1 MEMKRILILLFCV
14 LLLPLPL
21 YSVINSEDLVYLYE
35 FLEENHPSF
44 YNSID
49 ESEARVI
56 LEEEIAKTEIN
67 SENDSSFFFS
77 LQHIASIP
85 HDSHTSMALTYELF
99 LSENVFPI
107 VFDFFSDELVVVA
120 IESCSSSFLSKT
132 VESINGVSVEEII
145 SRAGEMIPH
154 DNDVHLKLELKNNYL
169 SFAEFY
175 TAVEIDSD
183 DMRISFSD
191 GTVLTLEKMP
201 YSLFSSIDFSYLRKG
216 YPDTLGLECYYSA
229 YKLPDP
235 EALLINYHLCADMS
249 DYPFRDFALDV
260 SRLIDEYEYGKIVID
275 LRYNSGG
282 NSEVIKPLVEVLK
295 EKDVDIFVLIDEGTF
310 SSAVLNALTLKN
322 ELDAI
327 FVGRPTGG
335 SASHYGEIKSGTLP
349 NSGLGFTY
357 STKFFDFG
365 ISGPLM
371 PDILIE
377 KDIDDYI
384 DGVDTDLKAL
394 GFLDVC

>member
-1 MEMKRILILLFCV
+1 MKRILILLFCV
-14 LLLPLPL
+14 FLLPLPL

-49 ESEARVI
+49 ESEARAI
-56 LEEEIAKTEIN
+56 LEEEIAEAEKKQED
-67 SENDSSFFFS
+67 ESSFFFS

-99 LSENVFPI
+99 LSEHVFPI

-120 IESCSSSFLSKT
+120 IESYSSSFLSKT
-132 VESINGVSVEEII
+132 VDSINGVSVEEII
-145 SRAGEMIPH
+145 SKACEMIPH

-175 TAVEIDSD
+175 AAIGIDSD

-191 GTVLTLEKMP
+191 GTTLTLDKMS
-201 YSLFSSIDFSYLRKG
+201 YSLFSSIDFAYLRNG
-216 YPDTLGLECYYSA
+216 YPDTLGMKNYYSA
-229 YKLPDP
+229 YKLPDSD
-235 EALLINYHLCADMS
+235 ALLINYHLCAEIP

-260 SRLIDEYEYGKIVID
+260 SHLIDEYEYGKIVID

-282 NSEVIKPLVEVLK
+282 NSEVINPLVEVLK
-295 EKDVDIFVLIDEGTF
+295 EKDVEVFVLIDEGTF
-310 SSAVLNALTLKN
+310 SSAVLNALMLKN

-335 SASHYGEIKSGTLP
+335 SASHYGEILSGTLP
-349 NSGLGFTY
+349 DSGLGFTY
-357 STKFFDFG
+357 STKFFDCG

-384 DGVDTDLKAL
+384 NGVDTDLKAL